1 MARGDAMRMVAG
13 VEVLAFARVD
23 VKKTAPLET
32 KGRALVAEIK
42 QRQGYEKE
50 LVAANLACQ

>member
-1 MARGDAMRMVAG
+1 MRMVAG

-23 VKKTAPLET
+23 VKETAPLET